1 MFQFLFNQSL
11 LRKSTLC
18 LVLTGLSL
26 LCYGKVPKVDA
37 LSDEEAQALKAQT
50 QWVLNLIQ
58 SRHYLHNEMQS
69 INSHAVLE
77 NFAESLDYSKL
88 YFTQADIQSYQ
99 FRFSDALET
108 FFKNG
113 NLYPAFVI
121 YEDYTERYI
130 ARTEWVHQRLNQP
143 FSFEET
149 EWFNSDRSEVSWA
162 ANPAEA
168 ERTWNQYLK
177 YQVLNELLS
186 NTAETLGEDAEE
198 AAIAAAYARLSSDP
212 DYYESVMKTVREKI
226 ERRYQRN
233 LKILEDQEISDI
245 QELFINA
252 LTQVFDPHSSFLSTH
267 TLENFKSSVKNS
279 FVGIGAQLQDVDGV
293 CTIKDILPGGP
304 AERSNQLK
312 AEDEILGVA
321 QGDAEFEDVVDMR
334 LKYIVRKIKGPKD
347 TVVRLLIRPGDASD
361 PSKRKIVSLV
371 RDEVK
376 LTANLASAT
385 VFNLPAEDGFI
396 SIGVIDL
403 PSFYGNIGRNSA
415 LGTTSTDV
423 KELILK
429 LKQYPIDA
437 LILDLR
443 ANGGGLLSEAVR
455 TAGLFIPV
463 GPIVQVVDARGKKQV
478 LHDQLPEITWEGPLA
493 ILTSKFSASAS
504 EIVAG
509 ALQDH
514 ERALVIGDT
523 TTHGKGTVQEVF
535 HMHTRMAL
543 NWFQSPQSSTPPVA
557 SKITIKQFFLPK
569 GNSTQVKGVAS
580 DIVLPSINDLLPISE
595 SDLNNPIQWE
605 QIEAINWYNNWKKIA
620 VSSPTE
626 ADLMPYLS
634 EQTRARQNDLEELL
648 YLKADIDWR
657 SQALEE
663 KKVSLNLKERVSK
676 QLLEQAQQKALEARY
691 DALKENPYPREEIL
705 LAIREAQE
713 ADSKSRIAGFNQT
726 ETTEAASTT
735 ETQME
740 GDANTLTDL
749 SPEADSEDTE
759 TDLEEDNY
767 DIRLRE
773 SVRIMR
779 DWVLWES
786 GQSHSASALS
796 ALSDESENPSPSTVE
811 D

>member
-1 MFQFLFNQSL
+1 MIDKPARSLYNKIFMFLFPFNSGFLQTSA
-11 LRKSTLC
+11 LC
-18 LVLTGLSL
+18 LLLASLSA
-26 LCYGKVPKVDA
+26 YAKVPKAEA
-37 LSDEEAQALKAQT
+37 LSDAEIQALKAQT

-58 SRHYLHNEMQS
+58 SRHYLHSEMQS
-69 INSHAVLE
+69 IDSQAVLE
-77 NFAESLDYSKL
+77 NFAESLDYTKL
-88 YFTQADIQSYQ
+88 YFTEADIQSYL

-108 FFKNG
+108 FFENG
-113 NLYPAFVI
+113 NLYPAFVL
-121 YEDYTERYI
+121 YEDYTSRYI
-130 ARTEWVHQRLNQP
+130 ARTEWVLQRLDQP
-143 FSFEET
+143 FSFEED
-149 EWFNSDRSEVSWA
+149 EWFNSDRSEATWP
-162 ANPAEA
+162 ANQKEA
-168 ERTWNQYLK
+168 ERLWNQYLE

-186 NTAETLGEDAEE
+186 NTAEALDEDAEE
-198 AAIAAAYARLSSDP
+198 AMMQAEYERLSSDP
-212 DYYESVMKTVREKI
+212 DYYESVMESVREKI
-226 ERRYQRN
+226 RRRYQRN

-252 LTQVFDPHSSFLSTH
+252 LTRVFDPHSSFLSTH

-279 FVGIGAQLQDVDGV
+279 FVGIGAQLQDVDGI

-321 QGDAEFEDVVDMR
+321 QGDEAFEDVVDMR

-396 SIGVIDL
+396 SVGVIDL
-403 PSFYGNIGRNSA
+403 PSFYGNIGSHSA

-423 KELILK
+423 KELIIK

-443 ANGGGLLSEAVR
+443 SNGGGLLSEAVR

-478 LHDQLPEITWEGPLA
+478 LHDQLPEIAWEGPLA

-514 ERALVIGDT
+514 ERALIIGDT

-535 HMHTRMAL
+535 HMQNRISL
-543 NWFQSPQSSTPPVA
+543 NWFQSPQDSTPPVA

-569 GNSTQVKGVAS
+569 GSSTQLKGVAS
-580 DIVLPSINDLLPISE
+580 NIVLPSINDHLPIAE

-620 VSSPTE
+620 VSSPFE
-626 ADLMPYLS
+626 ADLMEHLKA
-634 EQTRARQNDLEELL
+634 QTLERQSDLEELL

-663 KKVSLNLKERVSK
+663 TDVSLNLKTRVSK
-676 QLLEQAQQKALEARY
+676 QIREQAQQKALEDRY
-691 DALKENPYPREEIL
+691 DALKEHPYPQEGIL
-705 LAIREAQE
+705 LAIREEQE
-713 ADSKSRIAGFNQT
+713 AHSKSLIEGFI
-726 ETTEAASTT
+726 EAEAKESASTT
-735 ETQME
+735 EELSEVDESSVADTSLDE
-740 GDANTLTDL
+740 GTDEDE
-749 SPEADSEDTE
+749 EADD
-759 TDLEEDNY
+759 Y

-779 DWVLWES
+779 DWVLWEN
-786 GQSHSASALS
+786 GQSRSSSVLS
-796 ALSDESENPSPSTVE
+796 ALSE
-811 D
+811 